1 MVDRWSRE
9 QVLALAPDASARVG
23 AESVA
28 LPGPWSGTGCHSA
41 GDEAA
46 LWGECKGSGAKPYRT
61 CVELPA
67 PAYRCTCPSRKFPCK
82 HVLGLLLLW
91 SEGAVPAAGAVPA
104 WVAEW
109 IEGRRERE
117 ARTASRRERAERG
130 DRAPQAA
137 SDPEAARRRGER
149 RERRVAA
156 GLDELDRWL
165 RDQVRHGLAGAQ
177 RAGYQHWDAVAAR
190 MVDAQAAGVAGVL
203 RRLVAVP
210 ASGEGWTGRLL
221 EEYALLRL
229 LTVAYR
235 RGEELAEPLRE
246 TVRARVGFTV
256 TREQVLAGPAVR
268 DRWDVLGQRETQE
281 DRLRMRRVWLRG
293 RRSGR
298 MALVLEFAAPGQP
311 LDTSL
316 AVGLGV
322 DAELAFYPG
331 VAGLRAL
338 VARRHA
344 TVPAEVP
351 RGGTVADMLASYAA
365 ALAEDPWL
373 DTWPALLGD
382 VVPASDPDPGRD
394 GAWSLA
400 DPSGAAAP
408 LLPRAVG
415 LPWPLL
421 ALSGGHPVTVAGEW
435 TPAGLRPLTAW
446 DGDGRAV
453 VL

>member
-28 LPGPWSGTGCHSA
+28 LPGPWSGTGCHGD

-91 SEGAVPAAGAVPA
+91 SEGAVPAAGAMPA

-109 IEGRRERE
+109 VESRRERE
-117 ARTASRRERAERG
+117 ARAASRRDERG
-130 DRAPQAA
+130 GRSPAA
-137 SDPEAARRRGER
+137 ADPEAARRRAER

-156 GLDELDRWL
+156 GLEELDRWL
-165 RDQVRHGLAGAQ
+165 RDQVRYGLAGAQ

-190 MVDAQAAGVAGVL
+190 MVDAQAAGVAGAL
-203 RRLVAVP
+203 RRLVSVP
-210 ASGEGWTGRLL
+210 ASGEGWPGRLL

-235 RGEELAEPLRE
+235 RGQELPGPLRE

-298 MALVLEFAAPGQP
+298 MALVLEFAAPGQQ

-344 TVPAEVP
+344 TVPAETP
-351 RGGTVADMLASYAA
+351 QGGTVADLLASYAA

-373 DTWPALLGD
+373 DTWPAVLGK
-382 VVPASDPDPGRD
+382 VVPAPGRD

-408 LLPRAVG
+408 LLLRAVG
-415 LPWPLL
+415 PPWRLL